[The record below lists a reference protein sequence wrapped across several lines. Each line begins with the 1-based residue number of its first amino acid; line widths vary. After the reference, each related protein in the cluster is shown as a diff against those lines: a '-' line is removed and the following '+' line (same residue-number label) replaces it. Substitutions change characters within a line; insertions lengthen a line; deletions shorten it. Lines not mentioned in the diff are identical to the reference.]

1 MGRIFYNDLILD
13 IDENVYEP
21 REDSFLLAK
30 NLQVKKKEKVLEI
43 GTGSG
48 LIAILAAS
56 KGAKV
61 VATDLNEFA
70 ILCAQKNSL
79 KNAFRFATS
88 ISSRTLGNNANGI
101 DFRVGNL
108 FEPIKPREKFDLI
121 IFNPPYLPAESSYTE
136 KPIDLSYNSSDALMK
151 FLILYKNFL
160 RKNGRAIIVN
170 STLSGIQ
177 TDGKIIAEQKLA
189 FEKIF
194 VVELN
199 HENGSLN
206 KISE

>member
-21 REDSFLLAK
+21 REDSFLLVK

-61 VATDLNEFA
+61 VATDLNEHA
-70 ILCAQKNSL
+70 INCAR
-79 KNAFRFATS
+79 KNADA
-88 ISSRTLGNNANGI
+88 NNMQGI

-121 IFNPPYLPAESSYTE
+121 IFNPPYLPAEGSYTE
-136 KPIDLSYNSSDALMK
+136 KPIDLSYNSSDTLMQ